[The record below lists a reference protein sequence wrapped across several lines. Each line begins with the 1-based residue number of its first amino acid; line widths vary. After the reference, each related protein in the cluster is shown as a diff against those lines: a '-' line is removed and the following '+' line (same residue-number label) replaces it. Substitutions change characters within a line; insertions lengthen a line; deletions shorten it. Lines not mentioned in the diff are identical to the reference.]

1 MIRLFASCDF
11 RNIGISALRSQI
23 RACGAAI
30 VRPGEKMMTTAAATP
45 LQVKG
50 GAFLIEDRLPNEIF
64 TAEDL
69 NEEHLAIARTVDQ
82 FWTSEVEPHLDA
94 IRQQTPGVALSVLRK
109 AAELGLAAIPIPEKF
124 GGMEMDLPSVMIAGE
139 HLARDASYGSWHSS
153 HTGIGTLPVLFFGN
167 EEQQRRYLPKLA
179 KVELLAAYALTEPLA
194 GSDALAVRTRADL
207 SADGKYYVL
216 NGQKMWIT
224 NGGAADLFTVFAK
237 VGGEKFTAFL
247 VERSFPGVTS
257 GAEEHKMG
265 IKGSSTTAVFFDN
278 VRVPVENLLGEIGRG
293 HIIAFNILN
302 IGRLKLGPGAVG
314 GAKNVLAICLKYA
327 KERKAFGSAI
337 AEFGAIQ
344 HKLAEMAI
352 RTFAVESMVWRVVGL
367 IESQLAQSAHDHDK
381 DKHADSQTELK
392 AVEEYATECSMIK
405 VYASEMLDYVVDE
418 GVQIHGGYG
427 YHQDYAVERAYRD
440 SRINRIFEGT
450 NEINRLLITGML
462 LKRAARGQL
471 ALIPAVQAVLNE
483 TVKEATGAAGA
494 DEEAR
499 LVQGAKKIA
508 LSTIGIAYHKY
519 GVELEKQQEIVMNIS
534 DIVMEVFA
542 MESSLLRSRKL
553 AASGQGTN
561 AANMCAVFLREAM
574 DRVEVSARN
583 VVGACSSGPALRE
596 NMATLRGFANYDP
609 LDGVAL
615 RRNIAGRLLAAG
627 RYTV

>member
-1 MIRLFASCDF
+1 
-11 RNIGISALRSQI
+11 
-23 RACGAAI
+23 
-30 VRPGEKMMTTAAATP
+30 MMTTVAATP
-45 LQVKG
+45 LQIKG
-50 GAFLIEDRLPNEIF
+50 GAFLIEDRSPNEIF

-69 NEEHLAIARTVDQ
+69 NEEHLAIARTVDE
-82 FWTSEVEPHLDA
+82 FWANDVEPHLDA

-109 AAELGLAAIPIPEKF
+109 AAELGLAAIPIPEEF

-167 EEQQRRYLPKLA
+167 EEQKRRYLPKLA

-265 IKGSSTTAVFFDN
+265 IKGSSTTAVYFDN
-278 VRVPVENLLGEIGRG
+278 VRVPVENVLGEIGRG

-344 HKLAEMAI
+344 YKLAEMAI

-367 IESQLAQSAHDHDK
+367 IESQLAQSAHD
-381 DKHADSQTELK
+381 KHADSQTELK
-392 AVEEYATECSMIK
+392 AVEEYAAECSMIK

-483 TVKEATGAAGA
+483 TVKETPGSASA

-499 LVQGAKKIA
+499 LVQSAKKIA
-508 LSTIGIAYHKY
+508 LFTIGIAYQKY
-519 GVELEKQQEIVMNIS
+519 GAELEKQQEIVMNIS

-553 AASGQGTN
+553 ATSGKGTN

-583 VVGACSSGPALRE
+583 VIGACSAGHALQE

-615 RRNIAGRLLAAG
+615 RRNIAGRLLATA
-627 RYTV
+627 RYTA

>member
-1 MIRLFASCDF
+1 
-11 RNIGISALRSQI
+11 
-23 RACGAAI
+23 
-30 VRPGEKMMTTAAATP
+30 MTTAATTP
-45 LQVKG
+45 LQIKG
-50 GAFLIEDRLPNEIF
+50 GAFLIEDREPNEVF

-82 FWTSEVEPHLDA
+82 FWANDVEPNLEA
-94 IRQQTPGVALSVLRK
+94 IRQQKPGVALSVLRK
-109 AAELGLAAIPIPEKF
+109 AAELGLAAIPIPERF
-124 GGMEMDLPSVMIAGE
+124 GGMEMDLPSVMIVGE

-167 EEQQRRYLPKLA
+167 EEQKQKYLPRLA
-179 KVELLAAYALTEPLA
+179 KAELLAAYALTEPLA

-207 SADGKYYVL
+207 SSDGKYYVL

-265 IKGSSTTAVFFDN
+265 IKGSSTTAVYFDN
-278 VRVPVENLLGEIGRG
+278 VKVPAENLLGEIGRG

-302 IGRLKLGPGAVG
+302 IGRLKLGPGSVG
-314 GAKNVLAICLKYA
+314 GAKNVLAVCLKYA

-367 IESQLAQSAHDHDK
+367 IESQLAQSSHDQHDAH
-381 DKHADSQTELK
+381 SELK
-392 AVEEYATECSMIK
+392 AVEEYAAECSMIK

-471 ALIPAVQAVLNE
+471 ALIPAVQAVLSSTGVPSGTMPRVGTRAAE
-483 TVKEATGAAGA
+483 TAALQ
-494 DEEAR
+494 DEETQ
-499 LVQGAKKIA
+499 LVQSAKKIA
-508 LSTIGIAYHKY
+508 LLTIGIAYQKY
-519 GVELEKQQEIVMNIS
+519 GTELEKQQEVVMNIS
-534 DIVMEVFA
+534 DITMEVFA
-542 MESSLLRSRKL
+542 MESTLLRSRKL
-553 AASGQGTN
+553 ATSGKGTN
-561 AANMCAVFLREAM
+561 AANMCTVFLRDAL
-574 DRVEVSARN
+574 DRVEISSRN
-583 VVGACSSGPALRE
+583 VIGACSSGNTLRE
-596 NMATLRGFANYDP
+596 NMAALRRFANCDP
-609 LDGVAL
+609 VDAIAL
-615 RRNIAGRLLAAG
+615 RRNIASRLLAAG
-627 RYTV
+627 SYAV

>member
-1 MIRLFASCDF
+1 
-11 RNIGISALRSQI
+11 
-23 RACGAAI
+23 
-30 VRPGEKMMTTAAATP
+30 MTTATVSP

-50 GAFLIEDRLPNEIF
+50 GAFLIEDRAPNEVF

-69 NEEHLAIARTVDQ
+69 NAEHLAIARTVDE
-82 FWTSEVEPHLDA
+82 FWTNEVEPHLEA
-94 IRQQTPGVALSVLRK
+94 IRQQMPGVALHVLRK
-109 AAELGLAAIPIPEKF
+109 SADLGLTAIAIPERF

-139 HLARDASYGSWHSS
+139 HLARDTSYGSWHSA

-167 EEQQRRYLPKLA
+167 EAQKRKYLPKLA
-179 KVELLAAYALTEPLA
+179 KVEMLAAYALTEPLA

-265 IKGSSTTAVFFDN
+265 NKGSSTTAVYFDN
-278 VRVPVENLLGEIGRG
+278 VQVPIENMLGEIGRG

-302 IGRLKLGPGAVG
+302 IGRLKIGPGAVG
-314 GAKNVLAICLKYA
+314 TAKNVLAICLKYA

-337 AEFGAIQ
+337 AEFGAIR

-352 RTFAVESMVWRVVGL
+352 RVYAVESMVWRVVGL
-367 IESQLAQSAHDHDK
+367 IESQLAQSAHQQRAGSH
-381 DKHADSQTELK
+381 SELK
-392 AVEEYATECSMIK
+392 AVEEYAAECSMIK

-462 LKRAARGQL
+462 LKRAARGHL
-471 ALIPAVQAVLNE
+471 ALFPAVQAVLSE
-483 TVKEATGAAGA
+483 TVRGATGSGDT
-494 DEEAR
+494 DEEGR
-499 LVQGAKKIA
+499 LVHCAKKIA
-508 LSTIGIAYHKY
+508 LFTIGIAFQRY
-519 GVELEKQQEIVMNIS
+519 GAELEKQQEVLMNIS
-534 DIVMEVFA
+534 DIAMEAFA
-542 MESSLLRSRKL
+542 MESSLLRSDKL
-553 AASGQGTN
+553 AASGKGTT
-561 AANMCAVFLREAM
+561 AANICTVFLREAM
-574 DRVEVSARN
+574 DRVEILSRN
-583 VVGACSSGPALRE
+583 VIGACSDGNALRE
-596 NMATLRGFANYDP
+596 NMVSLRGLANYDP
-609 LDGVAL
+609 LDTIAL
-615 RRNIAGRLLAAG
+615 RRNIAGRLLDAG

>member
-1 MIRLFASCDF
+1 
-11 RNIGISALRSQI
+11 
-23 RACGAAI
+23 
-30 VRPGEKMMTTAAATP
+30 MTTAAATP

-50 GAFLIEDRLPNEIF
+50 GAFLIEDRSPNEIF

-82 FWTSEVEPHLDA
+82 FWTNDVEPHLEA

-124 GGMEMDLPSVMIAGE
+124 GGLEMDLPSVMIAGE

-167 EEQQRRYLPKLA
+167 EEQKRRYLPKLA

-207 SADGKYYVL
+207 SADGKYYIL

-265 IKGSSTTAVFFDN
+265 IKGSSTTAVYFDN
-278 VRVPVENLLGEIGRG
+278 VRIPVENVLGEIGRG

-344 HKLAEMAI
+344 HKVAEMAI

-367 IESQLAQSAHDHDK
+367 IESQLAHSAHD
-381 DKHADSQTELK
+381 KHSDSQIELK
-392 AVEEYATECSMIK
+392 AVEEYAAECSMIK

-450 NEINRLLITGML
+450 NEINRLLIAGML

-483 TVKEATGAAGA
+483 TVKETTGSASS

-499 LVQGAKKIA
+499 LVRSAKKIA
-508 LSTIGIAYHKY
+508 LFMIGIAYQKY
-519 GVELEKQQEIVMNIS
+519 GAELEKQQETVMNIS

-542 MESSLLRSRKL
+542 MESTLLRSRKL
-553 AASGQGTN
+553 AASGAGTN
-561 AANMCAVFLREAM
+561 AADMCAVFLREGL

-583 VVGACSSGPALRE
+583 IIGACSADTTQRE
-596 NMATLRGFANYDP
+596 NMATLRSFANYDP
-609 LDGVAL
+609 LNGVTL
-615 RRNIAGRLLAAG
+615 RRDIAGRLLAAG